1 MGALI
6 RHAHTIVFVADLAR
20 STAFYRDVLDQK
32 VVHDWGFMILFEHD
46 FGIHD
51 AADLMRKVYKGSR
64 PAVAEPQGR
73 DNMDIYFETDDL
85 EGALGRVVASGAEII
100 HPIEFQPWG
109 QRVFRFHDPDG
120 HIVEIGEPQ
129 AG

>member
-1 MGALI
+1 MQI
-6 RHAHTIVFVADLAR
+6 RHAHTIVFVGDLAK
-20 STAFYRDVLDQK
+20 STAFYRDVLGQK
-32 VVHDWGFMILFEHD
+32 VVHDWGSMILFEHD

-64 PAVAEPQGR
+64 PAFAEPQGR

-85 EGALGRVVASGAEII
+85 PAAFECVKASGAEII
-100 HPIEFQPWG
+100 HPIEVQPWG
-109 QRVFRFHDPDG
+109 QKVFRFHDPDG

-129 AG
+129 G